1 MSMAG
6 FDPFSSLERML
17 SRGVPSEG
25 GARSLPLP
33 VDVYRSGDA
42 FIVEVDVPGLDSQSL
57 DLQVERNLLSISG
70 ERPARH
76 DADAVLCERPHA
88 RFSRQ
93 CDRPRVPPTPTCPSL
108 PETAGSAPEAG
119 RVWSHHRRSGGG
131 PGDEAAHRSGSRPA
145 DRREQ
150 RPPSPRCATTVIG
163 RASVGALRSAGR

>member
-42 FIVEVDVPGLDSQSL
+42 FIVEVDVPGLDPESL

-70 ERPARH
+70 DRPARH

-93 CDRPRVPPTPTCPSL
+93 LYLGENLDTENLKAEYENGVLIVTIPLSHQARARRIDINTTGGQAAID
-108 PETAGSAPEAG
+108 TGSTE
-119 RVWSHHRRSGGG
+119 RS
-131 PGDEAAHRSGSRPA
+131 
-145 DRREQ
+145 
-150 RPPSPRCATTVIG
+150 
-163 RASVGALRSAGR
+163 